1 MCRREEYS
9 LKGRARK
16 KDSKGTGSF
25 GGVKAINEI
34 DIIEKGCVFMKFT
47 VQKSHITEA
56 VSNIQRAVSTKTS
69 IPALEGILL
78 SAGEGE
84 LELCAYDLEL
94 GITTTIPAQVA
105 EPGKSVLS
113 AKIFSDIV
121 RRTPDDSITVEVD
134 EKNMA
139 SIESGYSL
147 FSIIGIPAVEFPE
160 LPRLTDATAIQIP
173 ANVLKSMIRQTVF
186 AVAESDAKPIHQGS
200 LFSLEGGRLDVV
212 SVDGYRLA
220 KRTEQVDFDTDL
232 SFVVPGKTL
241 SELLRLL
248 KDTDEPVSISVGSRH
263 ILFNADNYTV
273 ISSLLEG
280 EFLNYKAAIPAE
292 GKTEVVMRTREAIES
307 VERVSLLITDRL
319 KSPIRCMFSQN
330 EIKLLCTTSM
340 GRASDQLEVNL
351 TGDDV
356 EIGFNNRYLLDA
368 LRNTECDEVRVQLSG
383 PLSPMKVM
391 PKEGESFLFLVLP
404 VRLKND

>member
-1 MCRREEYS
+1 
-9 LKGRARK
+9 
-16 KDSKGTGSF
+16 
-25 GGVKAINEI
+25 
-34 DIIEKGCVFMKFT
+34 MKFT
-47 VQKSHITEA
+47 VNKSDMTEA
-56 VSNIQRAVSTKTS
+56 VSNIQRAVSSKTS

-78 SAGEGE
+78 SASEGS

-94 GITTTIPAQVA
+94 GITTVIPSQTA
-105 EPGKSVLS
+105 EPGKAVLS

-121 RRTPDDSITVEVD
+121 RKTPDETITVTVD

-139 SIESGYSL
+139 TIDSGYSK
-147 FSIIGIPAVEFPE
+147 FSIIGIPAEEFPE
-160 LPRLTDATAIQIP
+160 LPKLTDSTRIELP
-173 ANVLKSMIRQTVF
+173 AAVLKSMIRQTVF

-200 LFSLEGGRLDVV
+200 LFNIEQGRLDVV

-220 KRTEQVDFDTDL
+220 KRSEPIDFAEDL

-241 SELLRLL
+241 NEILKLL
-248 KDTDEPVSISVGSRH
+248 KDTDDTVEVSAGRRH
-263 ILFNADNYTV
+263 ILFKIENYTV

-280 EFLNYKAAIPAE
+280 EFLNYKAAIPPDS
-292 GKTEVVMRTREAIES
+292 KSEVVVRTREAIES

-319 KSPIRCMFSQN
+319 KSPVRCLFADN

-340 GRASDQLEVNL
+340 GRASDQITAEI
-351 TGDDV
+351 TGENV

-368 LRNTECDEVRVQLSG
+368 LRNTECDEVKIQLSG
-383 PLSPMKVM
+383 SLSPMKIV
-391 PKEGESFLFLVLP
+391 PKEGDSFLFLVLP

>member
-1 MCRREEYS
+1 
-9 LKGRARK
+9 
-16 KDSKGTGSF
+16 
-25 GGVKAINEI
+25 
-34 DIIEKGCVFMKFT
+34 MKFT
-47 VQKSHITEA
+47 VQKNHIAEA

-78 SAGEGE
+78 SASADT

-94 GITTTIPAQVA
+94 GITTSIPAQVA
-105 EPGKSVLS
+105 EEGKAVLS

-121 RRTPDDSITVEVD
+121 RRTPDDSITVSVD

-160 LPRLTDATAIQIP
+160 LPKLTDATAIQLP
-173 ANVLKSMIRQTVF
+173 GNVLKSMIRQTVF

-220 KRTEQVDFDTDL
+220 KRTEAVEFDKDI

-248 KDTDEPVSISVGSRH
+248 KDTDEPVAISVGSRH
-263 ILFNADNYTV
+263 ILFNAGNYTV

-319 KSPIRCMFSQN
+319 KSPIRCVFSQN
-330 EIKLLCTTSM
+330 EVKLLCTTSM

-351 TGDDV
+351 TGEDV